1 MLRLS
6 LFLLGTFNFKVED
19 HYEDE
24 IYLVQL
30 VEVFSRFLKNRR
42 AGKLHCTFFTRK
54 VSAVIFIEE
63 GKPPRYRDVIKPLT
77 LHSFFPSLRHFR

>member
-1 MLRLS
+1 MLLRLS
-6 LFLLGTFNFKVED
+6 LFLLETFNFKVED

-24 IYLVQL
+24 IYLIL

-54 VSAVIFIEE
+54 VSAVIFSER
-63 GKPPRYRDVIKPLT
+63 GTVSPLKIAT
-77 LHSFFPSLRHFR
+77 